1 MRSAHIALPRRYVVE
16 LELCDA
22 SDRRALSRCT
32 RFAAAGAIALAVSL
46 VTVVTVGDAA
56 PPQIVPP
63 RPTLFH
69 GVLTPTDARAW
80 MRVSIGIHQPSW
92 IGNPDAR

>member
-1 MRSAHIALPRRYVVE
+1 MRSALIILPRRYVVE

-46 VTVVTVGDAA
+46 VTVVTVGA
-56 PPQIVPP
+56 PVPP
-63 RPTLFH
+63 KPIVTPRVTLFQ

-80 MRVSIGIHQPSW
+80 MRSSLGIQQPRFIGE
-92 IGNPDAR
+92 AR